1 MAAPKKDDTPKT
13 IKLDD
18 YEVEGGTIIL
28 TIHGQKYS
36 LDSEAAYELGTELRD
51 KSNY

>member
-1 MAAPKKDDTPKT
+1 MAAPNKDDTPKT
-13 IKLDD
+13 TKFGD
-18 YEVEGGTIIL
+18 YEVEDGTVIL

-36 LDSEAAYELGTELRD
+36 LDGEVAYELGTELRD